1 MDFILLQAAGEAAS
15 IGSQATDFLV
25 GNWAVLAAAVGLI
38 IATVF
43 ILTKR
48 IPDPNFSAPV
58 PNAEMVRSAMES
70 PLKILDSF
78 PSR

>member
-1 MDFILLQAAGEAAS
+1 MDFILLQAAGEATS

-43 ILTKR
+43 ILTQ
-48 IPDPNFSAPV
+48 
-58 PNAEMVRSAMES
+58 
-70 PLKILDSF
+70 LKQKVLLCD
-78 PSR
+78 